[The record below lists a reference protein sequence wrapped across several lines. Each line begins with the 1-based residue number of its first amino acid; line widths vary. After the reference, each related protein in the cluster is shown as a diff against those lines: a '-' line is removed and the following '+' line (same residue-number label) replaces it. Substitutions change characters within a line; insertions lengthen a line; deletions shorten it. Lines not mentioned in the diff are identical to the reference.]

1 MKYNSFGNI
10 YEDLLI
16 GEYRYIEDG
25 VVKVNT
31 LDLMTNPPSEFY
43 EHNIIGNII
52 LASDNYPLCA
62 DCLFEKRVSLTF
74 FDPNR
79 SSDNGLWG
87 KLLLRRVDEGDVQ
100 KIKATLSIT
109 GHVISVDGVPPE
121 YSTFTVPAG
130 NYILT
135 KE

>member
-1 MKYNSFGNI
+1 
-10 YEDLLI
+10 
-16 GEYRYIEDG
+16 
-25 VVKVNT
+25 
-31 LDLMTNPPSEFY
+31 MTNSSVEFY
-43 EHNIIGNII
+43 EHDIIGNII

-62 DCLFEKRVSLTF
+62 DCLFEKRVSLTLF
-74 FDPNR
+74 EPNR

-109 GHVISVDGVPPE
+109 GHVISVDGVSPE
-121 YSTFTVPAG
+121 YSTFTVPSR